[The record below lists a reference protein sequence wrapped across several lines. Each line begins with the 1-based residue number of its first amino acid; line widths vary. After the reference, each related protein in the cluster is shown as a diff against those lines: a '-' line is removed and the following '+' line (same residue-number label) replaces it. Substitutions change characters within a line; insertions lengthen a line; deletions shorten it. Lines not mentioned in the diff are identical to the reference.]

1 MTGKDEDRG
10 VTGAL
15 KISQFVG
22 VYNVQSL
29 WKVYDNFLY
38 C

>member
-10 VTGAL
+10 VTSAL

-22 VYNVQSL
+22 VYDHFGKSMTTFYTV
-29 WKVYDNFLY
+29 K
-38 C
+38 